1 MDKQNPLL
9 PFAFSTSSITD
20 EVPLNTAPRNRLIID
35 ENASS
40 MYHTRTTE
48 VRRKGPIL
56 SEVPSL
62 KRKMGTSFNEK
73 NDVKRRDTEY
83 EEFESEPT
91 FVDDEPEEEN
101 GYQNKFRKAIPP
113 SSPLL
118 DHHMASE
125 FDLSTNTTANYEVP
139 DSPTHIFPSEN
150 NTAHDYMNDIPEK
163 KHIVM
168 RKDQQSLSSDAD
180 FGIDRFN
187 RFTNKSN
194 QCPSTDRDFL
204 QDSDEYLQLQ
214 KKIHNKAR
222 DIVIDAFENIETTIN
237 LEGMGLQDIPD
248 EIKDF
253 DNLVIFSPE
262 PTTQTSYQLY
272 LTNNSLRY
280 LTPSLFK
287 FTKLNVLGLRRN
299 KLQTLPPLI
308 GNLQHLT
315 DLSLGTNRLEYLPP
329 QILDLYN
336 LQTFRA
342 GPNPFVKIPEDAI
355 PITTSTLNSIKLLKY
370 VSRVRY
376 FGNLKKVIPSLKTH
390 CLNIIA
396 KYDVSY
402 QETKS
407 WKRFTPKIHHGL
419 IATAI
424 SKGKYEERCSE
435 CDFIIVE
442 PFAEAFEWWD
452 ILQNKDVPIKRE
464 FCSGKCVKKWELRVL
479 ISTNKDEL

>member
-1 MDKQNPLL
+1 MEKQNPLL
-9 PFAFSTSSITD
+9 PFAFSTSSISD
-20 EVPLNTAPRNRLIID
+20 EVPLNTAPRNRLVID

-40 MYHTRTTE
+40 MYHTRTTN
-48 VRRKGPIL
+48 VRRKGQIL
-56 SEVPSL
+56 SEAPSL
-62 KRKMGTSFNEK
+62 KRKMGASFNEK
-73 NDVKRRDTEY
+73 DDVKRRDTEY
-83 EEFESEPT
+83 EELESEPT
-91 FVDDEPEEEN
+91 FVDEELEDETD
-101 GYQNKFRKAIPP
+101 YHNKFRKTIPP

-118 DHHMASE
+118 DHNMASE

-150 NTAHDYMNDIPEK
+150 NTGHDYINEIPDK
-163 KHIVM
+163 KRSIIQ
-168 RKDQQSLSSDAD
+168 RSQQYLSSDAD

-187 RFTNKSN
+187 RFINTSN
-194 QCPSTDRDFL
+194 QCPSTDREFL
-204 QDSDEYLQLQ
+204 PDSEEYLQMQ
-214 KKIHNKAR
+214 KKIQSKAR

-253 DNLVIFSPE
+253 DDLVIFNPE
-262 PTTQTSYQLY
+262 PTTQISYQLY
-272 LTNNSLRY
+272 LTNNSIRY

-299 KLQTLPPLI
+299 KLKLIPPLI
-308 GNLQHLT
+308 GKLQHLT
-315 DLSLGTNRLEYLPP
+315 DLSLSTNRLEYLPP
-329 QILDLYN
+329 QILDLHN

-355 PITTSTLNSIKLLKY
+355 PITTSTLNPVKLLKY

-376 FGNLKKVIPSLKTH
+376 FGNLKKLIPSLKTH
-390 CLNIIA
+390 CLNTIA

-407 WKRFTPKIHHGL
+407 WKKSTPKIHHIL
-419 IATAI
+419 IAKAI
-424 SKGKYEERCSE
+424 SKGKYEETCSE

-464 FCSGKCVKKWELRVL
+464 FCSGKCVKQWELKIL
-479 ISTNKDEL
+479 ISTNKDDS